1 MSVQWADI
9 PSGDVGIYG
18 ATVGYMTNGIW
29 ASLGGGVSLVDD
41 PDPNITGNVLQI
53 GNAQARF
60 VLSATQTVVGLAA
73 RIWMPGLPIGS
84 MPAIFQ
90 WRDVSN
96 NLVLAVLVTTT
107 GALRVV
113 RDVNNANGAYTTV
126 GETAGPVVTANAWR
140 HVEVWATH
148 STTVGEIAIRV
159 EGREVLN
166 LTGVNTGAAPYAQIV
181 YGVNYSLITISYTMY
196 FKDLVIAD
204 GNGTENNSFLG
215 TVGVY
220 RRQPNN
226 DVSNGWSL
234 SSGLLAYELV
244 DEAPPVDAGYIYA
257 GESPIPAPAIMN
269 LEMLPPDIVSI
280 RAILP
285 FARVQKSD
293 GGDGSFEMSLSP
305 NGTDW
310 DTGADHAASTAFTY
324 YWDVSEVSPATASP
338 WTPGEFATIEYQINR
353 TT

>member
-1 MSVQWADI
+1 MSIQWADI
-9 PSGDVGIYG
+9 PSGDTGIYG
-18 ATVGYMTNGIW
+18 TTTAYMTNGIW
-29 ASLGGGVSLVDD
+29 AERTNVTLVDD
-41 PDPNITGNVLQI
+41 PDPNITGNVLSI
-53 GNAQARF
+53 GNGRARF
-60 VLSATQTVVGLAA
+60 VLSATQTVVGLAS
-73 RIWMPGLPIGS
+73 RIWLPGLPS
-84 MPAIFQ
+84 AELPAIFQ
-90 WRDVSN
+90 WRDVN
-96 NLVLAVLVTTT
+96 NTVVLAVLVTTT

-113 RDVNNANGAYTTV
+113 RDVNNANGAYTIV
-126 GETAGPVVTANAWR
+126 GETTGPVVTANAWR
-140 HVEVWATH
+140 HIEVWATH
-148 STTVGEIAIRV
+148 STTVGEVVIHV

-166 LTGVNTGAAPYAQIV
+166 LTGVNTGANAYAQVV
-181 YGVNYSLITISYTMY
+181 YGSNYSLITVGYTPY
-196 FKDLVIAD
+196 FKDIVIAD
-204 GNGTENNSFLG
+204 GNGSENNTFLG

-220 RRQPNN
+220 RQMPNN

-244 DEAPPVDAGYIYA
+244 DEAPPDDAGYIYA

-310 DTGADHAASTAFTY
+310 DVGSDWAASTAFTY
-324 YWDVSEVSPATASP
+324 YWDVSELSPDTTSP
-338 WTPGEFATIEYQINR
+338 WTPGEFATIEYRIDR